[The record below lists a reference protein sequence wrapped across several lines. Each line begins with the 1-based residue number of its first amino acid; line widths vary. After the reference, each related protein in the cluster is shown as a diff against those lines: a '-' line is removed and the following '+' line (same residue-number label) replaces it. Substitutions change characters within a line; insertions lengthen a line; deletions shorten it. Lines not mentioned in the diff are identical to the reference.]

1 MSIAG
6 VILAAGRSERMGKP
20 KALLDFRGRP
30 FVVAVLEVL
39 EALDLKPRAV
49 VLGPDA
55 PRVRPVLATHSC
67 VLLENPDPDSG
78 PIGSLRVALVALH
91 AVRPTAVLTWPVDI
105 PHVRLAT
112 VEHLL
117 ETYERAGAP
126 AIVPTYGGHRG
137 HPVIWDASVFPE
149 LETSAAAARQGA
161 RAVLHHLGDRA
172 VTVAVDDPA
181 VTDDIDTPEDYE
193 RLFRAINRDAF

>member
-1 MSIAG
+1 
-6 VILAAGRSERMGKP
+6 
-20 KALLDFRGRP
+20 
-30 FVVAVLEVL
+30 VAVLEVL

-55 PRVRPVLATHSC
+55 PRVRPVLATHLC
-67 VLLENPDPDSG
+67 VLVENPDPDSG
-78 PIGSLRVALVALH
+78 PIGSLRVALAALH
-91 AVRPTAVLTWPVDI
+91 AVRPTALLTWPVDI

-117 ETYERAGAP
+117 ETYERTGAP
-126 AIVPTYGGHRG
+126 AIVPSYGGQRG
-137 HPVIWDASVFPE
+137 HPVIWDASLFHE

-161 RAVLHHLGDRA
+161 RAVLHRLGDRA
-172 VTVAVDDPA
+172 VTVAVDDAA

-193 RLFRAINRDAF
+193 RLIRAINRDAF